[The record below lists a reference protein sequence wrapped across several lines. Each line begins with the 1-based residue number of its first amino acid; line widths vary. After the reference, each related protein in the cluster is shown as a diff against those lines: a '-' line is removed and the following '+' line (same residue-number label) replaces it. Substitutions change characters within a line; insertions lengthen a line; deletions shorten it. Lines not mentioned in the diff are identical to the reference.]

1 MNWFGHNIKT
11 LVVKVGSNV
20 LGDHESLRQ
29 DFFKNFSRDVALLCR
44 SGIRVVIVSSGA
56 IATAMT
62 CLNKK
67 QRPQSIQQKQAFA
80 AVGQPVLMG
89 EYLRVF
95 GAESITVAQVL
106 ITQDDVVS
114 RRRFLNAKNTFSE
127 LLDRGIVPIV
137 NENDTVAVD
146 ELKFGDNDRLSASV
160 AQLVDAD
167 LLLILSHVDG
177 LYDSDP
183 RKNKESKLIARVTQI
198 DDTLR
203 AHLFVSGENRS
214 VGGMASKL
222 VAAQSCM
229 DFGIPVFITNGLNV
243 AALGQLTRGETVPGT
258 LFEPSQ
264 TPLAARKHWIGHVL
278 KEQGKL
284 ILDAGAVQM
293 IREQGKSLLP
303 IGIKSLEGK
312 FQRGDCVVLCD
323 ESGEHVAK
331 GLVDYSCQELEKIK
345 QRKSGDIES
354 ILGYS
359 YGNEVVHRDNLVVM

>member
-11 LVVKVGSNV
+11 LVIKIGSHV
-20 LGDHESLRQ
+20 LGDDRSLRR
-29 DFFKNFSRDVALLCR
+29 DFFECFARDVAGLCQ
-44 SGIRVVIVSSGA
+44 SGIRVVVVSSGA

-62 CLNKK
+62 RLHQK
-67 QRPQSIQQKQAFA
+67 QRPQSIHQKQAFA

-95 GAESITVAQVL
+95 DAEKITVAQVL
-106 ITQDDVVS
+106 ITHDDVVS
-114 RRRFLNAKNTFSE
+114 RRRFLNAKNTFCE

-167 LLLILSHVDG
+167 FLLILSHVDG

-183 RKNKESKLIARVTQI
+183 RKNKRSTLIERVTQI
-198 DDTLR
+198 DDKLS
-203 AHLFVSGENRS
+203 AHLFKSGQNRS
-214 VGGMASKL
+214 VGGMATKL
-222 VAAQSCM
+222 IAAQSCM

-243 AALGQLTRGETVPGT
+243 SALNHLTHGEAVRGT

-278 KEQGKL
+278 KEHGK
-284 ILDAGAVQM
+284 IVLDAGAVRM

-312 FQRGDCVVLCD
+312 FQRGDSVLLCD
-323 ESGEHVAK
+323 ENGQHVAK

-345 QRKSGDIES
+345 QRKSGDIQA
-354 ILGYS
+354 ILGYT
-359 YGNEVVHRDNLVVM
+359 YGNEVVHRDNLVVV